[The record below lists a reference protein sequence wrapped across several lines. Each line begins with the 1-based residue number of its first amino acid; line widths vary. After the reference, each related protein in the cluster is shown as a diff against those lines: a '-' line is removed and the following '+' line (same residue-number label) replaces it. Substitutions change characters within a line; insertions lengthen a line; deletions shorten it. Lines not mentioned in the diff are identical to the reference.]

1 MGGGSIPG
9 LKPSMTRW
17 GRIPTAY
24 TLPVAGLLGVGRNNI
39 RMNSVR
45 VDNDPLLFRLE
56 MLQLGCGT
64 RLSMRRDSFSS
75 GEG

>member
-1 MGGGSIPG
+1 
-9 LKPSMTRW
+9 MTRW

-24 TLPVAGLLGVGRNNI
+24 TLPVAGLLGVEEKNI

-56 MLQLGCGT
+56 MLLPGCGT